1 MEKVLN
7 LQGVMAVKYDI
18 QCFQQWFER
27 SPDFHILLLE
37 VTNVERKVA
46 VAHLG
51 VFDKIEL
58 FDECLY
64 EIITSYYHKEPLAIA
79 VPGKQWAKT
88 TATAT
93 CEIEVFGRDYLS
105 ILIEKDGEVYDY
117 RAFFVRSNPKIQ
129 MNALT
134 IFNF

>member
-7 LQGVMAVKYDI
+7 LQGVMAIKHDI
-18 QCFQQWFER
+18 QCFRKWFEK

-37 VTNVERKVA
+37 VTNVKNKVA

-58 FDECLY
+58 FDECLH

-79 VPGKQWAKT
+79 VPGKRWAKI

-93 CEIEVFGRDYLS
+93 CKIEVFGRDYLS
-105 ILIEKDGEVYDY
+105 ILIEKGGEAYYY
-117 RAFFVRSNPKIQ
+117 RAVFVRSNPKIQ
-129 MNALT
+129 MDALT